1 MNDDGSPVYTS
12 EDEFIY
18 YQKMFDDLQDIMELV
33 GFTQEVSWFYNHM
46 VHSQERK
53 MQRHPL
59 VQWFSI

>member
-33 GFTQEVSWFYNHM
+33 GFTQEVS
-46 VHSQERK
+46 
-53 MQRHPL
+53 
-59 VQWFSI
+59 